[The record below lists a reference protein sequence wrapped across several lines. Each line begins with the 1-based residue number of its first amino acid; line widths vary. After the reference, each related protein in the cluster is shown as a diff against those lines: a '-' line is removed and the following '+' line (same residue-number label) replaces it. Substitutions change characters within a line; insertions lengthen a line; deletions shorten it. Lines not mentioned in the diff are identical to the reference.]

1 MWRADLIG
9 SMLQLLITSS
19 ILVSNMVCV
28 ELLGSLCMTVL
39 LMVLSRPTAW
49 GRDIPVQPRVKV
61 FPSKIQ
67 PLGHHNLLLCSV
79 TSFYPGEIK
88 VSWFRNAK
96 EEKSG
101 VLSTGQIQNGD
112 WTFQTLVM
120 LEVTPQRGDVFTC
133 HVDHVSLQ
141 SPITVDWR
149 AQSESART
157 KMLTGIGGLVLGL
170 ILLGVGLVIHLR
182 SLKEKLHM
190 ELAKLKVICPT
201 HPIVARLGEDVTLS
215 CHLSPETNAEDL
227 KVKWF
232 QAQLSPVL
240 MDQDMVDETRKATEK
255 NKKTLLVTH
264 AIDKVRGILKIF
276 NVDTSDDGQ
285 YWCRFEQNGI
295 HQEASLELK
304 VAGLGSTPQ
313 ISLKRNEDGRV
324 QLVCTSEGWFP
335 QPLVWCREVGGKNL
349 SALSEVQIQSTNG
362 LFHVEASVVVRNYL
376 LENVICSIYNPLL
389 GQEVSAFYIPEPPP
403 LGMTSSWKILLTLGL
418 FLLIATMALTW
429 NKYYRKV
436 NNTLD
441 AKTANPELIFSEKGR
456 CVTRGNI
463 RQNLPDNPQRF
474 TSLPSVLGQEKIT
487 SGRHYWEVE
496 AGHGSGWFLGICR
509 EDVSRK
515 GGIQVTPEN
524 GFWVM
529 GCYENEYWAITSP
542 PQLLSLRVSPHRI
555 GVFLDYH
562 LGLLSFQNVM
572 DGSHIHTFQAIS
584 FSGTLRPFF
593 LLWSP
598 DCKDPSGMLHRL
610 GEAKRTTGHES
621 NHVASLRNSVTQQT
635 LPLAT
640 GDHDS
645 HLTPS
650 FLLSPILIPRQ
661 SIWGPKRYLV
671 REPITFRRIT
681 GGTSAISSQKA
692 LLSQVL

>member
-49 GRDIPVQPRVKV
+49 GRDIPENYLHQVRSECHMTNGTQRVRFV
-61 FPSKIQ
+61 GRLI
-67 PLGHHNLLLCSV
+67 
-79 TSFYPGEIK
+79 YD
-88 VSWFRNAK
+88 RK
-96 EEKSG
+96 EFVHFDS
-101 VLSTGQIQNGD
+101 D
-112 WTFQTLVM
+112 
-120 LEVTPQRGDVFTC
+120 
-133 HVDHVSLQ
+133 
-141 SPITVDWR
+141 
-149 AQSESART
+149 
-157 KMLTGIGGLVLGL
+157 
-170 ILLGVGLVIHLR
+170 VGLFEAKMELWR
-182 SLKEKLHM
+182 SQVQKWNSQKEIVKTARSIVNVCRHNYLLYDKLIVQRKEKLHM